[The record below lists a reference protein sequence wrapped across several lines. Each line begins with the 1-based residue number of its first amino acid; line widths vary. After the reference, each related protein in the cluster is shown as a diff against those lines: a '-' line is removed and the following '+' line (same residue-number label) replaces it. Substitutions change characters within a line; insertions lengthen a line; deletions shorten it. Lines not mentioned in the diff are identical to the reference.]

1 MEKRSMQLLS
11 LCLILLLVAFS
22 ATACKKRKATKDWE
36 TSAHADSTAEA
47 FRHWDGDDPA
57 ECPTSCAKCHSTQG
71 FIDFVAD
78 GTVDAAVP
86 AADIQ
91 GITCDACHDN
101 NAEALTQIT
110 FPSGETVTPTEAST
124 AICGVCH
131 QGRESGASQ
140 IAKITAGDTNIED
153 NGSFIPYSDN
163 LTAYLDTPTCPEAND
178 NETDNIT
185 DCTPITFRNVHYKAA
200 AATLFGGLSKV
211 GVEYDGVTYPGKST
225 HPIGDCAGCHNTHSG
240 AIDVGRR
247 GRNCNTC
254 HGTVVTADDIGTLP
268 GKATVANALALLL
281 AGIESYAEN
290 NPDTPCIV
298 FDEASYPYW
307 FTDENCDG
315 TAGDNDTAYAAWT
328 PRLVKAAYNYQVGLK
343 DSGAWAHN
351 KPYIL
356 AILASSLANLVD
368 SGYVNP

>member
-1 MEKRSMQLLS
+1 MTDSRRLCVLLLGS
-11 LCLILLLVAFS
+11 ALIL
-22 ATACKKRKATKDWE
+22 
-36 TSAHADSTAEA
+36 
-47 FRHWDGDDPA
+47 P
-57 ECPTSCAKCHSTQG
+57 
-71 FIDFVAD
+71 
-78 GTVDAAVP
+78 AVP
-86 AADIQ
+86 AGATVEMQNQAKKLGFAVKNCLDCH
-91 GITCDACHDN
+91 GDFDAILRKPFVH
-101 NAEALTQIT
+101 
-110 FPSGETVTPTEAST
+110 TP
-124 AICGVCH
+124 V
-131 QGRESGASQ
+131 
-140 IAKITAGDTNIED
+140 K
-153 NGSFIPYSDN
+153 
-163 LTAYLDTPTCPEAND
+163 
-178 NETDNIT
+178 
-185 DCTPITFRNVHYKAA
+185 
-200 AATLFGGLSKV
+200 
-211 GVEYDGVTYPGKST
+211 GK
-225 HPIGDCAGCHNTHSG
+225 DCAGCHNPHSG

-247 GRNCNTC
+247 GRNCNAC

-315 TAGDNDTAYAAWT
+315 TVGDNDTAYAAWT

-356 AILASSLANLVD
+356 AILASSLADLGL